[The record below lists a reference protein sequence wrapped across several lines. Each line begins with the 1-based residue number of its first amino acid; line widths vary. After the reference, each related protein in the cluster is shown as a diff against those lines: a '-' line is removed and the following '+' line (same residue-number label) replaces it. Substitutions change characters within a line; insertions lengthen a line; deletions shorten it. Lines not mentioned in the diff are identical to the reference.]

1 MQKKAEYVAQP
12 TQPVQDNSWHER
24 GELPPVGVVCLG
36 HITSEDKWVET
47 EVVAHR
53 DGYVLGWCS
62 AEKCGY
68 HGNENSDFR
77 PICTEPE
84 KAIDEMV
91 KAANLKD
98 EYSNYSTCILR
109 PIAELA
115 YH

>member
-1 MQKKAEYVAQP
+1 MSSKPEV
-12 TQPVQDNSWHER
+12 DSSWYER

-77 PICTEPE
+77 PLRTERE
-84 KAIDEMV
+84 KAIDQMD
-91 KAANLKD
+91 AAIRNRGSAISD
-98 EYSNYSTCILR
+98 VILG
-109 PIAELA
+109 ELYDA
-115 YH
+115 GFRISLDK